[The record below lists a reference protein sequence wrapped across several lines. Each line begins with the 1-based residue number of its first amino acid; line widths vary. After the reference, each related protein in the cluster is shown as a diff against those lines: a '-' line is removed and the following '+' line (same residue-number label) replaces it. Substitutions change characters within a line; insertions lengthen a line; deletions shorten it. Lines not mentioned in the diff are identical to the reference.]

1 MSDREYNPLVVQV
14 TVEQAISDFGK
25 LLEEVKQG
33 KEFVIIQGEALLARL
48 SPVLPPRQPGSAVG
62 IITYVAEDFDAP
74 LEEFED
80 Y

>member
-1 MSDREYNPLVVQV
+1 MDLSR
-14 TVEQAISDFGK
+14 

-33 KEFVIIQGEALLARL
+33 EEFVIVQGDAPLARL

-74 LEEFED
+74 LADFEE
-80 Y
+80 YQ